1 MVTTSLV
8 TTFLPRAV
16 IEMEI
21 IRIFGTTFLFFLI
34 YLCNKLSQHKPR
46 WPGMHGT
53 QLIWPICTYIEYT
66 NWLEISTSNT

>member
-21 IRIFGTTFLFFLI
+21 IRIFGTTFIFFLI
-34 YLCNKLSQHKPR
+34 YLCNKLSQQAAR

-53 QLIWPICTYIEYT
+53 QLIWPICIYIEYT